1 MRRPPAEPA
10 QISFAF
16 EGADV
21 SARPGQS
28 IGAALWK
35 AGVRQ
40 FRTTRRLGRPR
51 GLYCGIGQ
59 CFDCLVRVNDGPPVR
74 ACVTA
79 AVAGATVAAGDH
91 ADEHSDSG
99 PFDKE
104 RNDKECSDNECSDD
118 QRT

>member
-10 QISFAF
+10 PISFSF
-16 EGADV
+16 EGADM

-51 GLYCGIGQ
+51 GIYCGIGQ
-59 CFDCLVRVNDGPPVR
+59 CFDCLVRVNGAPPVR
-74 ACVTA
+74 SCVTA
-79 AVAGATVAAGDH
+79 AVAGATVAAGDY
-91 ADEHSDSG
+91 ADEHSDS
-99 PFDKE
+99 DLVEKE
-104 RNDKECSDNECSDD
+104 RNDNE
-118 QRT
+118 RT